1 MGDVSGRLFLDD
13 TGPNVSPLL
22 PNGTGVYP
30 SQALERLA
38 QSRVITSIHP
48 IEPDQYQPASL
59 DLRLGKRAYRIEA
72 SFLPGPS
79 RTVMERAQQLGFQ
92 EIDLTKGA
100 LLEKKAV
107 YLVDLQEALQLPQEL
122 YGVANPKSSTGR
134 LDILTRLITDY
145 ATEFDRVS
153 EGYKGQLFLEVAPLS
168 FGVFARQG
176 DRLSQLRIQRG
187 KDSLSVHQ
195 HKMRELYRNGCL
207 AGGVKDLAP
216 LRNDELVPVT
226 VDLRGKGKGS
236 IIAYKAKTATG
247 IVDLRKIDYYDPQL
261 FWQPRY
267 ADEGRLGLEENA
279 FYILATRE
287 DVGVPNHLA
296 AEMVPYDSRS
306 GEFRVHYA
314 GFFDPGFGMT
324 DGRAMGSKA
333 VLEVRSYGVPFTLE
347 HGQIVGWLR
356 YAPIANGFPPAK
368 LYGSS
373 VRSNYQGQG
382 LRLAKHFKQ
391 WQDSPPPLEG
401 PVDDMPPLLPPQFI

>member
-1 MGDVSGRLFLDD
+1 MSDASGRLFANGMG
-13 TGPNVSPLL
+13 TNVSPLL
-22 PNGTGVYP
+22 PNSSGVYP

-38 QSRVITSIHP
+38 QTRAITSIQQ

-59 DLRLGKRAYRIEA
+59 DLRLGKKAYRIDA
-72 SFLPGPS
+72 SFLPGS
-79 RTVMERAQQLGFQ
+79 GKTVMERAEQLGFQ

-100 LLEKKAV
+100 LLEKKVV
-107 YLVDLQEALQLPQEL
+107 YLVELQEALSLPQDL

-134 LDILTRLITDY
+134 LDILTRLISDY
-145 ATEFDRVS
+145 ATEFDRVA
-153 EGYKGQLFLEVAPLS
+153 EGYKGLLYLEVAPLS
-168 FGVFARQG
+168 FGVFARHG

-187 KDSLSVHQ
+187 KGLTVPQ
-195 HKMRELYRNGCL
+195 HKMRELYANGCL
-207 AGGVKDLAP
+207 AGGVRDLAP
-216 LRNDELVPVT
+216 LRDDVLVPVT
-226 VDLRGKGKGS
+226 VDLRGEAKGS
-236 IIAYKAKTATG
+236 IIAYKAKAATG
-247 IVDLRKIDYYDPQL
+247 IIDLRNIGHYDPQQ
-261 FWQPRY
+261 FWQARY
-267 ADEGRLGLEENA
+267 ADTGRLALEENA

-314 GFFDPGFGMT
+314 GFFDPGFGIS
-324 DGRAMGSKA
+324 DGQAKGSKA

-356 YAPIANGFPPAK
+356 YASIAHGAAPAK
-368 LYGSS
+368 LYGRD
-373 VRSNYQGQG
+373 VKSNYQGQR

-391 WQDSPPPLEG
+391 WQDPSPSFEG

>member
-1 MGDVSGRLFLDD
+1 MDD
-13 TGPNVSPLL
+13 ASTNVSALL
-22 PNGTGVYP
+22 PHGTGVYP

-38 QSRVITSIHP
+38 QARVITSIHP

-59 DLRLGKRAYRIEA
+59 DLRLGKKAYRIDA
-72 SFLPGPS
+72 SFLPGPG
-79 RTVMERAQQLGFQ
+79 RTVMDCADQLGFR

-107 YLVDLQEALQLPQEL
+107 YLVELQEALCLPQEL

-134 LDILTRLITDY
+134 LDILTRLISDY
-145 ATEFDRVS
+145 ATEFDRVP
-153 EGYKGQLFLEVAPLS
+153 EGYKGLLYLEVAPLS

-176 DRLSQLRIQRG
+176 DRLNQLRIQRG
-187 KDSLSVHQ
+187 KDSLPVPQ
-195 HKMRELYRNGCL
+195 HKMRELYAGGSL
-207 AGGVKDLAP
+207 AGGVTGLAP
-216 LRNDELVPVT
+216 LRGDELVPVT
-226 VDLRGKGKGS
+226 VDLRGAGKGS
-236 IIAYKAKTATG
+236 IVAYKAKTATG
-247 IVDLRKIDYYDPQL
+247 VIDLQNIDHYDPQH

-267 ADEGRLGLEENA
+267 ADDGRLGLEENA

-314 GFFDPGFGMT
+314 GFFDPGFGMI
-324 DGRAMGSKA
+324 DGRAKGSKA
-333 VLEVRSYGVPFTLE
+333 VLEVRSYGVPFALE

-356 YAPIANGFPPAK
+356 YAPIANGFAPAK
-368 LYGSS
+368 LYGSD

-382 LRLAKHFKQ
+382 LRLAKHFRQ
-391 WQDSPPPLEG
+391 WQELSPPMHNGIE
-401 PVDDMPPLLPPQFI
+401 DMPPPPARLI